1 MMNRKCCIA
10 AMLTS
15 GVLAFTNIG
24 QAQPRLTTPDC
35 KLIYPGANSSEA
47 IRTLASGVQWTE
59 AWEQGAWGR
68 AEDFLG
74 YVFLKS
80 QVYEG
85 KSIAVLVGV
94 ASTGLIT
101 SVRVKGSEN
110 IEEEFLAQFRGKSVR
125 GNFNLVRAPED
136 LLPVPA
142 GIRLMPDK
150 ADLSESITFA
160 LREIAQA
167 AGEVIR

>member
-142 GIRLMPDK
+142 GIRAMAGNL
-150 ADLSESITFA
+150 ALSESIA
-160 LREIAQA
+160 QSVKEIASA
-167 AGEVIR
+167 ANEVMK